1 MIVPSAATLRAI
13 FTAAGKVQNGIHVA
27 TGVISPVSAFSGA
40 DGTVLFVR

>member
-13 FTAAGKVQNGIHVA
+13 FTAVGKVQNGIHVA
-27 TGVISPVSAFSGA
+27 TGVISPGSAVIGT